1 MITEITGHTK
11 LICLLGSPVSHSISP
26 IMHNEAFR
34 LLELDYVY
42 LCFDVG
48 KEGLKTA
55 INGLREINVAGI
67 NLTMPNKSLMYEYA
81 DELSESAKLIGA
93 VNIVVI
99 DNGKFIGHN
108 TDGIGYIRSLNAS
121 GHEITGEK
129 MTLLGSGSAATA
141 IAIQA
146 ALEGLAS
153 IDIFCRDASM
163 KKAQINIADKI
174 NKNTGCIATIYDLQD
189 QTQLKR
195 SIGES
200 YVLTNTSS
208 VGMAPNVNKSLVND
222 VSFFRP
228 DLIVSDIIYN
238 PKETMLLRQAR
249 QAGSKTY
256 NGLGMLLYQGAVAF
270 ELWTN
275 HEMPIPQIR
284 EKVFS

>member
-34 LLELDYVY
+34 LLGLDYVY

-48 KEGLKTA
+48 REGLKTA